1 MKIKDARS
9 LPTIAQE
16 DLRRKAVKS
25 VQEGRTQEEAA
36 RLFGVTRQT
45 VGKWVKAYREGGSR
59 GLQAG
64 RKGRPQG
71 GSLEPRQEA
80 QIIRAI
86 TDRHPDQ
93 LKLPFCLWTREAVG
107 ALIEQRFG
115 TSLSVWTV
123 GRYLKEWGFTPQK
136 PLRRAFE
143 QDPAAVQCWIDE
155 AYPLIRAQAKKTKA
169 EIYWGDEMGMR
180 SDHHRGTTYGLK
192 GKTPVILGTG
202 QRFRCNMISAITNRG
217 KLYFMVYRQ
226 GFSSKVFLSFLK
238 RLVKQVGRRLFLIV
252 DGHPAH
258 RSKEATNWIAK
269 QKGKLRLFFLPGYS
283 PELNPDEML
292 NQDVKS
298 NAVGRKRPRNQSE
311 MVRNVRSFLHRRQ
324 KQPEMVKRYFQGKQ
338 VRYAAL

>member
-9 LPTIAQE
+9 LPSVAQE
-16 DLRRKAVKS
+16 DLRRKAVKA
-25 VQEGRTQEEAA
+25 VQEGKTQDEAA

-45 VGKWVKAYREGGSR
+45 VGKWVKAYRVGGSR
-59 GLQAG
+59 NLQAG

-71 GSLEPRQEA
+71 GSLEPQQEA

-93 LKLPFCLWTREAVG
+93 LKLPFYLWTREAVG

-115 TSLSVWTV
+115 ISLSVWTV

-136 PLRRAFE
+136 PLRRAYE
-143 QDPAAVQCWIDE
+143 QDPVAVQRWIDDV
-155 AYPLIRAQAKKTKA
+155 YPLIRAQAKKA
-169 EIYWGDEMGMR
+169 RAAIYWGDEMGMR
-180 SDHHRGTTYGLK
+180 SDHHCGTTYGLK

-226 GFSSKVFLSFLK
+226 GFSSRVFLAFLK
-238 RLVKQVGRRLFLIV
+238 RLVKQVGRTLFLVV

-258 RSKEATNWIAK
+258 RSGVTK
-269 QKGKLRLFFLPGYS
+269 QWLEKNKKIRLFYLPGYS

-298 NAVGRKRPRNQSE
+298 NAVGRKRPHNQSE
-311 MVRNVRSFLHRRQ
+311 MIRNVRSFLHSRQ
-324 KQPEMVKRYFQGKQ
+324 KRPEIVKRYFQCKQ